1 MHQNQA
7 NYDNKKFSLEGLK
20 TQLMSLFM
28 LKTSTSSNDDGSS
41 FYKMIYSILTL
52 TVIDNIMASI
62 PLVTKFATSY
72 ISRNVA
78 EIKILDLGE
87 TIQQKKSS
95 VVVDINLTKSEDY
108 FGDSVLDHITNSC
121 NIKSILFQNKRFVLN
136 NKDSVLVD
144 ENDQIYFKLVNET
157 KTSDDSSVSQV
168 IEIFS
173 YKLDMIQL
181 RKFVD
186 KITTEYRYKMQNK
199 LGGKVFYFDELST
212 SGSGP
217 DNSQPKFLVFTMK
230 EFVTNRTFDNVV
242 GRESKA
248 IQKRVNFFKQNKKW
262 YDEKGIP
269 YTLGLLL
276 SGPPGGGK
284 TSTIKCVAN
293 TMNRHI
299 INVKLHDKITKS
311 QMENLFF
318 NDVIHVSR
326 DGIPERFQIPTDKRI
341 YVFEDVDCQNDE
353 NNLVL
358 DRKEKSKDK
367 EVSTKDP
374 HSYNG
379 NYDSYNDSSTYSEVP
394 KIIPPIKT
402 QKNKVADNNTI
413 EDNVQEKMTLSGLL
427 NIMDGILE
435 TPGRIIIMTSNYPER
450 LDSALIRPGR
460 IDLKVTFPYCDGD
473 MITELIEKF
482 YNVTLTE
489 IEKNEINSKKQENL
503 TPAEATK
510 ILFEN
515 FDDYRVAIQQL
526 TCKLTIT
533 E

>member
-1 MHQNQA
+1 
-7 NYDNKKFSLEGLK
+7 
-20 TQLMSLFM
+20 
-28 LKTSTSSNDDGSS
+28 
-41 FYKMIYSILTL
+41 
-52 TVIDNIMASI
+52 
-62 PLVTKFATSY
+62 
-72 ISRNVA
+72 
-78 EIKILDLGE
+78 
-87 TIQQKKSS
+87 
-95 VVVDINLTKSEDY
+95 
-108 FGDSVLDHITNSC
+108 
-121 NIKSILFQNKRFVLN
+121 
-136 NKDSVLVD
+136 
-144 ENDQIYFKLVNET
+144 
-157 KTSDDSSVSQV
+157 
-168 IEIFS
+168 
-173 YKLDMIQL
+173 
-181 RKFVD
+181 
-186 KITTEYRYKMQNK
+186 
-199 LGGKVFYFDELST
+199 
-212 SGSGP
+212 
-217 DNSQPKFLVFTMK
+217 
-230 EFVTNRTFDNVV
+230 
-242 GRESKA
+242 
-248 IQKRVNFFKQNKKW
+248 VNFFKQNKKW

-374 HSYNG
+374 YSYNG
-379 NYDSYNDSSTYSEVP
+379 NYDSYNDISTYSEVP

>member
-1 MHQNQA
+1 MHSNNA

-28 LKTSTSSNDDGSS
+28 LKTSTSSDDDGSS

-52 TVIDNIMASI
+52 TVIDNVMASI
-62 PLVTKFATSY
+62 PFVTKFVSSY
-72 ISRNVA
+72 VSRSVA

-87 TIQQKKSS
+87 TIQIKKSS

-108 FGDSVLDHITNSC
+108 FGDSVLDHITNSS

-136 NKDSVLVD
+136 NKDAVMVD
-144 ENDQIYFKLVNET
+144 ETDQIYFKLINET
-157 KTSDDSSVSQV
+157 KTADNSNTSQV

-186 KITTEYRYKMQNK
+186 KITTEYKYKMQNK
-199 LGGKVFYFDELST
+199 LGGKVFYFDELT
-212 SGSGP
+212 TGGCGS
-217 DNSQPKFLVFTMK
+217 DNSQPKVLVFTMK
-230 EFVTNRTFDNVV
+230 EFVTNRSFDNVV
-242 GRESKA
+242 GKESNA
-248 IQKRVNFFKQNKKW
+248 IKKRVNFFKNNKKW

-299 INVKLHDKITKS
+299 INVKLHDNITKS

-318 NDVIHVSR
+318 NDVIHVNR

-358 DRKEKSKDK
+358 DRKDK
-367 EVSTKDP
+367 IKYDLTKEEP
-374 HSYNG
+374 SYNSFNG
-379 NYDSYNDSSTYSEVP
+379 DSSFSAYSVS
-394 KIIPPIKT
+394 IPPAIKT
-402 QKNKVADNNTI
+402 QKNKIADNNTV
-413 EDNVQEKMTLSGLL
+413 EKDTNEKMTLSGLL

-460 IDLKVTFPYCDGD
+460 IDLKITFPYCDGD

-482 YNVTLTE
+482 YNITLTE
-489 IEKNEINSKKQENL
+489 QEKNEINDSKQDKL

-515 FDDYRVAIQQL
+515 FDDYHMAIQQF
-526 TCKLTIT
+526 TRNLTISV
-533 E
+533 